1 MVFVILIS
9 IVFIAELIIAFS
21 IIINLVKLDKN
32 INEAAVF
39 IDDFNPRLKEVLELM
54 SKISDQVAELVP
66 IWVEN
71 LKKERDKII
80 LNQTKSLISGILF
93 WGINIKVINRLRKT
107 KIIKALW
114 KGLTLVQNVL
124 Y

>member
-32 INEAAVF
+32 INEATVF
-39 IDDFNPRLKEVLELM
+39 IDNFNPKLKEVLELM
-54 SKISDQVAELVP
+54 SKISAQVAELVP
-66 IWVEN
+66 IWVDN

-93 WGINIKVINRLRKT
+93 WSINIKVINRLRKT